1 MHLFNLIIPLCLC
14 SCKEHYDSI
23 LLWGD
28 QYHYKE
34 HIGYSGAEVCNVL
47 CWSWWIRNFSAHSLW
62 QLCCILFQQ
71 LPRFNE
77 SLMATLLYLL
87 NSPESRLYMRSDVG
101 LEVCLFGCFIFYCL
115 CHFHVHFHYYL
126 NHNVYYYYYNYCY
139 NYYHIYSNQRPTSNQ
154 CPPRITARPKG
165 RKS

>member
-1 MHLFNLIIPLCLC
+1 MDLFNLIISVCLC

-34 HIGYSGAEVCNVL
+34 HTGYSGAEVCNIL
-47 CWSWWIRNFSAHSLW
+47 CWSWWIRNFSVCDNYAVFL
-62 QLCCILFQQ
+62 LQQ

-101 LEVCLFGCFIFYCL
+101 LEVCLVVLFFIVSVIFTFIFIIILTIIYIIIT
-115 CHFHVHFHYYL
+115 
-126 NHNVYYYYYNYCY
+126 YYYYYCY
-139 NYYHIYSNQRPTSNQ
+139 NYYRIYLNKRLTSN
-154 CPPRITARPKG
+154 
-165 RKS
+165 